1 MPNWCENRLRII
13 AKTDT
18 ARALLPRLEAGFDER
33 VGGSVLDVH
42 AFDVILPMP
51 DELRGRNAPES
62 DEAKAKEFLAKYGAA
77 DWYDWSLNN
86 WGTKWPSVNLG
97 VEREGDTLTT
107 EFQTAWSPP
116 MGIYAR
122 LQELGFD
129 VLATFAEQGCDFAG
143 FWRNGE
149 ELAIKIEWGN
159 RDDDESHGLDDYEV
173 VERTFA
179 SLNTLTPVPIPTEM
193 YPCGLG
199 G

>member
-13 AKTDT
+13 ATTDA
-18 ARALLPRLEAGFDER
+18 ARALLPRLEAGFAE
-33 VGGSVLDVH
+33 GEHGPNH
-42 AFDVILPMP
+42 AFEVIHPMP
-51 DELRGRNAPES
+51 EALRERNAPEQ
-62 DEAKAKEFLAKYGAA
+62 DPEVAAKFIELFGAA

-86 WGTKWPSVNLG
+86 WGTKWRSENLG

-116 MGIYAR
+116 MGIYSR
-122 LQELGFD
+122 LRELGFD

-179 SLNTLTPVPIPTEM
+179 SLNTLIRDPIPTEM